1 MQLLSDINSL
11 QCQTCATIGFFDG
24 VHRGHQFLLERLK
37 RCANEKNLPT
47 LVVTFADSPARL
59 LSPDS
64 QVQLLTTPTEK
75 IALLS
80 QSGIDYCL
88 MLNFD
93 EKLVQLRAEEFLAL
107 LHRHFGVRH
116 LLLGYDHHFGSDGLS
131 ELADYQK
138 IGKKIGVGIAQA
150 EPLKIDGKIVGSRI
164 IRQLLTDGR
173 VEQAN
178 ALLGYD
184 YTLSGMVQ
192 HGQAIGRTIGFPTA
206 NLAAAPRKLL
216 PRGGVYAIETEI
228 SGKKHRGLLNIGTR
242 PTISGG
248 EQTVEAHIIDFDGD
262 IYGKNLTIKVQHRLR
277 DEQKFASLTELE
289 HQIEIDR
296 NRLLIEEN

>member
-59 LSPDS
+59 LSPGS
-64 QVQLLTTPTEK
+64 QVQLLTTPIEK

-93 EKLVQLRAEEFLAL
+93 EKLVKLRAEEFLAL

-138 IGKKIGVGIAQA
+138 IGKKIGVGIAQV

-164 IRQLLTDGR
+164 IRQLLADGK
-173 VEQAN
+173 VEQVN

-184 YTLSGMVQ
+184 YTLSGTVQ

-206 NLAAAPRKLL
+206 NLAVAPRKLL

-248 EQTVEAHIIDFDGD
+248 EQTVEAHIIDFNGD

-277 DEQKFASLTELE
+277 DEQKFASLAELE

-296 NRLLIEEN
+296 NRLLIEGN

>member
-37 RCANEKNLPT
+37 RCASEKNLPT

-75 IALLS
+75 IALLG

-93 EKLVQLRAEEFLAL
+93 EKLVQLRAEEFLTL

-184 YTLSGMVQ
+184 YTLSGTVQ

-206 NLAAAPRKLL
+206 NLAVAPRKLL

>member
-37 RCANEKNLPT
+37 RCASEKNLPT

-93 EKLVQLRAEEFLAL
+93 EKLVQLRAEEFLTL

-138 IGKKIGVGIAQA
+138 IGEKIGVDIAQA

-164 IRQLLTDGR
+164 IRQLLADGK

-184 YTLSGMVQ
+184 YTLSGAVQ

-206 NLAAAPRKLL
+206 NLAVAPRKLL

-228 SGKKHRGLLNIGTR
+228 SSKKHRGLLNIGTR

-262 IYGKNLTIKVQHRLR
+262 IYGKNMTIKVQHRLR

-296 NRLLIEEN
+296 NRLLIEGN

>member
-11 QCQTCATIGFFDG
+11 QYQTCATIGFFDG
-24 VHRGHQFLLERLK
+24 VHRGHQFLLEKLK
-37 RCANEKNLPT
+37 RYANDKNLPT

-75 IALLS
+75 IALLG

-93 EKLVQLRAEEFLAL
+93 EKLVQLRAEKFLAL
-107 LHRHFGVRH
+107 LHQHFGVRH

-164 IRQLLTDGR
+164 IRQLLVDGK
-173 VEQAN
+173 VDQAN

-206 NLAAAPRKLL
+206 NLAVAPRKLL

>member
-37 RCANEKNLPT
+37 RCASEKNLPT

-75 IALLS
+75 IALLG

-93 EKLVQLRAEEFLAL
+93 EKLVQLRAEKFLAL
-107 LHRHFGVRH
+107 LHQHFGVRH

-184 YTLSGMVQ
+184 YTLSGTVQ

-206 NLAAAPRKLL
+206 NLAVAPRKLL

>member
-37 RCANEKNLPT
+37 HCASEKNLPI

-59 LSPDS
+59 LSPGS

-93 EKLVQLRAEEFLAL
+93 EKLVQLRAEEFLTL

-138 IGKKIGVGIAQA
+138 IGKKIGIEIAQA

-164 IRQLLTDGR
+164 IRQLLADGK

-184 YTLSGMVQ
+184 YTLSGTVQ

-206 NLAAAPRKLL
+206 NLAVAPRKLL

-262 IYGKNLTIKVQHRLR
+262 IYGKKLTIKVQHRLR

-296 NRLLIEEN
+296 KRLLIEEN

>member
-37 RCANEKNLPT
+37 RCASEKNLPT

-75 IALLS
+75 IALLG

-93 EKLVQLRAEEFLAL
+93 EKLVQLRAEEFLTL

-164 IRQLLTDGR
+164 IRQLLVDGK
-173 VEQAN
+173 VDQAN

-206 NLAAAPRKLL
+206 NLAVAPRKLQ

-242 PTISGG
+242 PTISGI
-248 EQTVEAHIIDFDGD
+248 EQTVEAHIIDFDDD

>member
-1 MQLLSDINSL
+1 MQLLSNINSL

-37 RCANEKNLPT
+37 RCASEKNLPT
-47 LVVTFADSPARL
+47 LVITFADSPAQL
-59 LSPDS
+59 LSPNS
-64 QVQLLTTPTEK
+64 QVKLLTTPTEK
-75 IALLS
+75 ITLLEKMC
-80 QSGIDYCL
+80 IDYCL

-93 EKLVQLRAEEFLAL
+93 ENLVKLTAGDFLSL

-116 LLLGYDHHFGSDGLS
+116 LLLGYDHHFGSDGLN
-131 ELADYQK
+131 ELSDYQK
-138 IGKKIGVGIAQA
+138 IGKTIGVEIAQA
-150 EPLKIDGKIVGSRI
+150 EPLKMDGKIVGSRI
-164 IRQLLTDGR
+164 IRQLLAEGKI
-173 VEQAN
+173 EQAN

-184 YTLSGMVQ
+184 YTLSGTVQ

-206 NLAAAPRKLL
+206 NLAVAPRKLL
-216 PRGGVYAIETEI
+216 PRGGVYAIETDIFE
-228 SGKKHRGLLNIGTR
+228 KKHSGLLNIGTR
-242 PTISGG
+242 PTISGN

-296 NRLLIEEN
+296 NRLLIGEN